1 MSLFFKRHRAE
12 YYRLLGEVRLRGNW
26 EAWTDFFVEGV
37 ATIANEAVAAA
48 RDVFGLVSADRMRV
62 LAEPRASILA
72 IRLLEQLPIHP
83 VVTVP
88 GIVKR
93 LETTK
98 PTAGKAVQLLES
110 VGILVETS
118 GRRRDRTFA
127 YKAYLERLSSETD
140 LEEG

>member
-1 MSLFFKRHRAE
+1 MYELS
-12 YYRLLGEVRLRGNW
+12 
-26 EAWTDFFVEGV
+26 EGK
-37 ATIANEAVAAA
+37 TSPPSSPI
-48 RDVFGLVSADRMRV
+48 RF
-62 LAEPRASILA
+62 A

-83 VVTVP
+83 IVTVP
-88 GIVKR
+88 GIVKL